1 MKPPVLYRSLCICLL
16 LTPSILYVALLYH
29 SLQHS
34 GEELGPVMHRE
45 VLIRDQ
51 IVFAVPILILALSAY
66 IAGTLLYLYAPGLF
80 NLRSKPFRAFCIA
93 SSIPLMLS
101 SLSGA
106 AIAVVS
112 FFAYRKALRST
123 PPPL

>member
-1 MKPPVLYRSLCICLL
+1 M
-16 LTPSILYVALLYH
+16 
-29 SLQHS
+29 
-34 GEELGPVMHRE
+34 
-45 VLIRDQ
+45 
-51 IVFAVPILILALSAY
+51 PILILALSAY
-66 IAGTLLYLYAPGLF
+66 IAGTLMYLYAPGLF
-80 NLRSKPFRAFCIA
+80 NLRSKHFRAFCIA